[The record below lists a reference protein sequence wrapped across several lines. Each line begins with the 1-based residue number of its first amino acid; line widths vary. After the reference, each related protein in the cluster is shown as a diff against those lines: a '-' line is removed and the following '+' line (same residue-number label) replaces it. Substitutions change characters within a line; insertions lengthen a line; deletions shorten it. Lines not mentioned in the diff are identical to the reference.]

1 MKTRA
6 ILAGLALALSTL
18 AYAAHRPTITLAG
31 PGGPSTPLC
40 APDAPDCGLN
50 R

>member
-18 AYAAHRPTITLAG
+18 AYAAHRPTLNLAG
-31 PGGPSTPLC
+31 PPTPLC
-40 APDAPDCGLN
+40 GPDDPDCGLN